1 MLKFSKE
8 QLLKLVTQVPRESE
22 LLLVHDQGVY
32 IMSAVQPIGQ
42 RTIIHAEGCNPD
54 TDDDWWETA
63 RRLVG
68 GDDFGEP
75 FATAGSILQ
84 ALAAANNGL
93 TIAVTETRFVTET
106 Y

>member
-1 MLKFSKE
+1 MLKFRKE
-8 QLLKLVTQVPRESE
+8 TLLKLVSAVPAESA

-32 IMSAVQPIGQ
+32 IMSMSQPVGQ
-42 RTIIHAEGCNPD
+42 RTIVYAEGCDPATN
-54 TDDDWWETA
+54 DDWWETS

-75 FATAGSILQ
+75 FATAGQL
-84 ALAAANNGL
+84 LEPLRAARHGL
-93 TIAVTETRFVTET
+93 RITVTSTQFITET

>member
-1 MLKFSKE
+1 MLKFKKTE
-8 QLLKLVTQVPRESE
+8 LLPLVSAVPADSD

-32 IMSAVQPIGQ
+32 IMSMAQPVGQ
-42 RTIIHAEGCNPD
+42 RTIVYAEGCNPD
-54 TDDDWWETA
+54 IDADWWERS

-75 FATAGSILQ
+75 FAKAGVILQ
-84 ALAAANNGL
+84 NLRHAKAGL
-93 TIAVTETRFVTET
+93 QLRVTPDQIISDI

>member
-1 MLKFSKE
+1 MLKFKKTD
-8 QLLKLVTQVPRESE
+8 LLPLLAAIPANSE

-32 IMSAVQPIGQ
+32 IMSMAQPVGK
-42 RTIIHAEGCNPD
+42 RTIVYAEGCNPG
-54 TDDDWWETA
+54 TDAAWWETS

-75 FATAGSILQ
+75 FATARDIRKHVET
-84 ALAAANNGL
+84 AKHGL
-93 TIAVTETRFVTET
+93 TITVTETQFVTET

>member
-1 MLKFSKE
+1 MLKFKKADLIP
-8 QLLKLVTQVPRESE
+8 LLAAIPANSE

-32 IMSAVQPIGQ
+32 IMPQPVGK
-42 RTIIHAEGCNPD
+42 RTIVYAEGCNPE
-54 TDDDWWETA
+54 TDGTWWETS

-75 FATAGSILQ
+75 FATAGEIRKHVE
-84 ALAAANNGL
+84 AAKHGL
-93 TIAVTETRFVTET
+93 TITVTETQFVTEI